1 MGSRKKVVIIGAN
14 FAGLA
19 CSMKLS
25 SRFDVTVID
34 HSACFEFLP
43 NIHELISGVKTPAL
57 LRLDR
62 ARILRRLGHRFVQ
75 DTVSGIDAR
84 NAVVK
89 TALGD
94 SFDFD
99 ACVVAVGGVN
109 NSFGIQGVNDFA
121 FPFKSVDDCARIKS
135 QIDTLSAT
143 GKGMSLVIVGG
154 GLEGVEALGEILR
167 GYRHLPNLAVHLVEG
182 GDVLLPG
189 GAAALGSEIL
199 RKCQN
204 LPVTFHFGARVKSVT
219 KTRVRLASGKV
230 LKSDLTLWTG
240 GAAPSPLLFE
250 SGLSDSP
257 RAWAAVKPSLQSRSF
272 DNIFVIGDAADLPA
286 PVSKQAYH
294 ALDMGAHAA
303 TNVRRFLADS
313 RLKPFKPGPEISLIS
328 LGDIDTYLVLGQW
341 VFAGAALAPA
351 KELIFQAN
359 MVRLDPP
366 LQISAALELKARYWQ
381 GIRELTIPSVWP
393 PSSLFRLADLRRLV

>member
-34 HSACFEFLP
+34 RSACFEFLP
-43 NIHELISGVKTPAL
+43 NIHELISGVKTPAI

-84 NAVVK
+84 KAVVR
-89 TALGD
+89 TAAGD
-94 SFDFD
+94 TFDFD
-99 ACVVAVGGVN
+99 ACVVAVGGIN

-135 QIDTLSAT
+135 QLDRLSAT

-182 GDVLLPG
+182 GEVLLPG
-189 GAAALGSEIL
+189 GAPALGSEIL

-204 LPVTFHFGARVKSVT
+204 HPVTFHFGARVKSVT

-240 GAAPSPLLFE
+240 GAAPSPLLFK
-250 SGLSDSP
+250 SGLSESP

-272 DNIFVIGDAADLPA
+272 DNIFVIGDAADLPV

-294 ALDMGAHAA
+294 ALDMGAHGA
-303 TNVRRFLADS
+303 TNVARFLADS
-313 RLKPFKPGPEISLIS
+313 PLKPFKPGPEISLIS

-359 MVRLDPP
+359 MARLDPP
-366 LQISAALELKARYWQ
+366 LRISTALELKARYWQ
-381 GIRELTIPSVWP
+381 GIRELTVPSVWP
-393 PSSLFRLADLRRLV
+393 PSSLLRLADLRRLA